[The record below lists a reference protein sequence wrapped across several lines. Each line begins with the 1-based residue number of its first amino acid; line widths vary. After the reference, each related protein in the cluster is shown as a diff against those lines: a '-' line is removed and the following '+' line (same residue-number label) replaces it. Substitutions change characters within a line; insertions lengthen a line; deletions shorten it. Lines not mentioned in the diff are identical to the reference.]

1 MGVNSYFLR
10 DSSQAALP
18 TSSTQILP
26 FSSARSFLLLEN
38 TDATNDIWVNLTGG
52 TAVARGPGC
61 IFLPHASA
69 TQPSPSR
76 IVFNAGCPT
85 NAITAISLVATT
97 SLTVIDNGVA

>member
-10 DSSQAALP
+10 DASQAALP

-26 FSSARSFLLLEN
+26 ASSARSFLLLEN
-38 TDATNDIWVNLTGG
+38 TDATNGIWVNLTGG
-52 TAVARGPGC
+52 PAAPRGSGC
-61 IFLPHASA
+61 IFLPSGGGSA
-69 TQPSPSR
+69 SR
-76 IVFNAGCPT
+76 IVFNAGCPA